1 MIVNWD
7 LEKGSALDCPSPSWL
22 DHEPGLREGVLE
34 KGISRAVWQG
44 AAVELLFDLGLL
56 LSCCSAKAS
65 KQRRNQK
72 SGASSRSSAAMASF
86 SGDETAPFF
95 GFLGA
100 AAALVFSCMGAAY
113 GTAKSGVGVASMGV
127 MRPELVMKSIVPVVM
142 AGVLGIYGLIIA
154 VIISTGINP
163 KAKSYYLFDG
173 YAHLS
178 SGLAC
183 GLAGLS
189 AGMAI
194 GIVGDAGV
202 RANAQQPKL
211 FVGMILILIFAEALA
226 LYGLI
231 VGIILSSRAGQSRAE

>member
-1 MIVNWD
+1 
-7 LEKGSALDCPSPSWL
+7 
-22 DHEPGLREGVLE
+22 
-34 KGISRAVWQG
+34 
-44 AAVELLFDLGLL
+44 
-56 LSCCSAKAS
+56 
-65 KQRRNQK
+65 
-72 SGASSRSSAAMASF
+72 MASF
-86 SGDETAPFF
+86 AGDETAPFF

-100 AAALVFSCMGAAY
+100 AAALVFSCNQSIYPTSPQGFQDPNFFTEFAPKISPFSGMGAAY

-202 RANAQQPKL
+202 R
-211 FVGMILILIFAEALA
+211 
-226 LYGLI
+226 
-231 VGIILSSRAGQSRAE
+231 